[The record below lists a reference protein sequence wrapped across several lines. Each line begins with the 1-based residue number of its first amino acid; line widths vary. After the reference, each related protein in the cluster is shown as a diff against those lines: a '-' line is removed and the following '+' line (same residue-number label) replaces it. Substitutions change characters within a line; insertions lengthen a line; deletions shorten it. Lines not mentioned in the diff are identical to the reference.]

1 MRLVIIFFILFQG
14 SVAIAQNE
22 QSLPEST
29 PTPETPESVTSDAD
43 MEEDL
48 SLHYPSIDSMFT
60 LYLHIQYVNMLAESL
75 LHYDERTQAI
85 RIGVSIVR

>member
-1 MRLVIIFFILFQG
+1 MRIVIILFILLQG
-14 SVAIAQNE
+14 AVAIAQEE

-29 PTPETPESVTSDAD
+29 STTETSESVTSDAD

-48 SLHYPSIDSMFT
+48 SLH
-60 LYLHIQYVNMLAESL
+60 IQYVNTLAESL
-75 LHYDERTQAI
+75 LHYDERTEAI